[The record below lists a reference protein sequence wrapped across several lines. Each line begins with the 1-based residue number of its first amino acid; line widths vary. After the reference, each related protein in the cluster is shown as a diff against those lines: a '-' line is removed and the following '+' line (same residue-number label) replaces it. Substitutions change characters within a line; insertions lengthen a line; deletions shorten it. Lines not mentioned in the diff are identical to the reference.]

1 MSVRVFQDE
10 IGIGSEA
17 VDSAKV
23 DAPCRQQPG
32 WASSNPGTE
41 QNEKER
47 RECCPC
53 LPSSLPAAV
62 SGASVF
68 CPGTGSYSIM
78 RPWSLQLVSLGLWL
92 VDSRSWDFSAF
103 TINVSQSFLS
113 RMCICTSC
121 VGSVF
126 SGEPR
131 WAHLLSVK
139 L

>member
-78 RPWSLQLVSLGLWL
+78 RPWSLQLVSLGLCSL
-92 VDSRSWDFSAF
+92 QPSQGSKLASESAESYIHVRNNSWSAILGLDFS
-103 TINVSQSFLS
+103 
-113 RMCICTSC
+113 ICKW
-121 VGSVF
+121 
-126 SGEPR
+126 EY
-131 WAHLLSVK
+131 
-139 L
+139 

>member
-32 WASSNPGTE
+32 WASSNPWTE

-47 RECCPC
+47 RECCSC
-53 LPSSLPAAV
+53 LPSSLPAAM

-68 CPGTGSYSIM
+68 CPGTGSYRIM

-92 VDSRSWDFSAF
+92 VDSRSWDFL
-103 TINVSQSFLS
+103 QS
-113 RMCICTSC
+113 M
-121 VGSVF
+121 
-126 SGEPR
+126 
-131 WAHLLSVK
+131 
-139 L
+139 